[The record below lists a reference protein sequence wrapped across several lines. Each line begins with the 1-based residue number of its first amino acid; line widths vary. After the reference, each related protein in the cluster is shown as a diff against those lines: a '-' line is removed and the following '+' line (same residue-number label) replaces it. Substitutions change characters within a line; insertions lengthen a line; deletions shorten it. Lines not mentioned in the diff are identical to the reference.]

1 MTITNISKLVM
12 VVGTYSPINMVRFL
26 RLTLE
31 SLDRDSI
38 SNFYCFKRVPQP
50 KKTSILKKFFVKIAQ
65 EMAEI

>member
-50 KKTSILKKFFVKIAQ
+50 KKPLFKFFFVKIAQ